1 MIRHRDSRD
10 ESGVALVSAMLIGFV
25 VSLIAAS
32 MMYLAL
38 HDQTSSAHDR
48 SWGQALHTAESG
60 VHDAI
65 AVLQNTGGVA
75 PSGTIHG
82 TTDVGSYDYQVT
94 ALARN
99 SYRIDAVGTVG
110 TSAGLSSARRLRVT
124 LSPPPSFSSA
134 LFSLTDISM
143 KNNNTV
149 CGDVWSNTSVVVD
162 NGNAVRATTN
172 SSCPSGGLGT
182 GKVTAAT
189 GYVQLMSGTAVDGNV
204 WSGGYD
210 SSGYGINIA
219 NTATIGGSASASSS
233 TPACADDPTSLKYKI
248 GPSGTV
254 KGSATAWGAIT
265 SGILGTRSPTTC
277 TTGSPTQSIP
287 TFTYNAANYP
297 AGTVHE
303 YNFPSDYVA
312 FKTYIAANKSNLS
325 GTFYLAG
332 GGAAYPIDL
341 GGVVVTGDLAI
352 FAQASPID
360 ASGGIDASGSTDKT
374 IVLASWFTAPASSCT
389 TGGGNPA
396 DCAISIKNNFDMQS
410 GSLSAGDNTAVLLYA
425 PNGPIAFKNNAEFHG
440 AVYANNIQIN
450 NNMKLATDPR
460 VASIVGFGTTT
471 LDVSLWLEC
480 SSAPV
485 TTAAC

>member
-1 MIRHRDSRD
+1 M
-10 ESGVALVSAMLIGFV
+10 LVGFV

-32 MMYLAL
+32 MMYIAL

-60 VHDAI
+60 VNDAI
-65 AVLQNTGGVA
+65 GVLQNTGGVA
-75 PSGTIHG
+75 PSGVVHG
-82 TTDVGSYDYQVT
+82 TTDVGSYEYQIT

-99 SYRIDAVGTVG
+99 RYQIDAVGTVG
-110 TSAGLSSARRLRVT
+110 NSAGLSSARRLRVT
-124 LSPPPSFSSA
+124 LAPPPSFSYG
-134 LFSLTDISM
+134 LFSLSDVAM

-162 NGNAVRATTN
+162 NGDAVRAAT
-172 SSCPSGGLGT
+172 SSNCPSGSMGT
-182 GKVTAAT
+182 GNVTAAT
-189 GYVQLMSGTAVDGNV
+189 GSIQIVANSSVEGNA
-204 WSGGYD
+204 WAGGYE
-210 SSGYGINIA
+210 SSGYGISVGKGS
-219 NTATIGGSASASSS
+219 TISGSATASSS

-248 GPSGTV
+248 GPDGTIS
-254 KGSATAWGAIT
+254 GSATAWGAIT
-265 SGILGTRSPTTC
+265 AGVLGTRRATTC

-312 FKTYIAANKSNLS
+312 FKTYIAANKTNLS

-341 GGVVVTGDLAI
+341 GGVTVTGDLAI
-352 FAQASPID
+352 FAEASPID
-360 ASGGIDASGSTDKT
+360 ASGGIDAAGSNDKT
-374 IVLASWFTAPASSCT
+374 VVLATWFTGPASSCT
-389 TGGGNPA
+389 TGSGNPA
-396 DCAISIKNNFDMQS
+396 DCAIGIKNNFDMQS
-410 GSLSAGDNTAVLLYA
+410 GNLSAGDNTAVLLYA

-460 VASIVGFGTTT
+460 VASIVGFGATT
-471 LDVSLWLEC
+471 LDISLWLEC
-480 SSAPV
+480 SSGPV
-485 TTAAC
+485 TTTAC